1 MKTYR
6 SIFTG
11 LAIAALFFAA
21 GALDAGFFSV
31 GQAFITCLA
40 SVAVLCWSS
49 LLRPARRRRPA
60 RRPQPAARPA
70 GRRVSAPAGP
80 PQQGQRCIK
89 AGKEEALPFSGG
101 GRWGCGLAAAP
112 LFE

>member
-11 LAIAALFFAA
+11 LAIAALFFA

-49 LLRPARRRRPA
+49 LLRPTRRRRPA

-70 GRRVSAPAGP
+70 GGAFRPQLAPRSRGSAA
-80 PQQGQRCIK
+80 
-89 AGKEEALPFSGG
+89 
-101 GRWGCGLAAAP
+101 
-112 LFE
+112 

>member
-49 LLRPARRRRPA
+49 LLRPARRRPA
-60 RRPQPAARPA
+60 RRPQPAAQPA
-70 GRRVSAPAGP
+70 GRAFRPQLAPRSRDSAA
-80 PQQGQRCIK
+80 
-89 AGKEEALPFSGG
+89 
-101 GRWGCGLAAAP
+101 
-112 LFE
+112 

>member
-1 MKTYR
+1 MQTYR

-60 RRPQPAARPA
+60 RRPQPAVRPA
-70 GRRVSAPAGP
+70 GGAFRPQLAPRSRGSAA
-80 PQQGQRCIK
+80 
-89 AGKEEALPFSGG
+89 
-101 GRWGCGLAAAP
+101 
-112 LFE
+112 